1 MLNYRHAL
9 TFVAFALPLSAVA
22 QVPVVEYEA
31 GGAPGGSGY
40 STAAPAAG
48 GTQAGGGAVAP
59 SSAQGMLFMQLQQM
73 QGEIAQLRGMLEEQQ
88 NQIQRLQQEGLERYQ
103 DLDQR
108 LMNAGPGASN
118 TQNISP
124 AGASAGGSSAAASD
138 SAAASNNAAA
148 SEQSADP
155 EREKLYYDAAFDLIK
170 AKDFDKASQAFSAF
184 LRRYPNSR
192 YAGNA
197 QYWLGEVNLAQGDL
211 QGAGQA
217 FAKVSQAYPQHAK
230 VPDSLYKLADVEL
243 RLGNQE
249 KAQQMLRQ
257 VIAQYP
263 DSSAAQLAQRQLN
276 R

>member
-1 MLNYRHAL
+1 MWRQ
-9 TFVAFALPLSAVA
+9 P
-22 QVPVVEYEA
+22 
-31 GGAPGGSGY
+31 
-40 STAAPAAG
+40 APAA
-48 GTQAGGGAVAP
+48 
-59 SSAQGMLFMQLQQM
+59 
-73 QGEIAQLRGMLEEQQ
+73 
-88 NQIQRLQQEGLERYQ
+88 NRL
-103 DLDQR
+103 
-108 LMNAGPGASN
+108 
-118 TQNISP
+118 
-124 AGASAGGSSAAASD
+124 
-138 SAAASNNAAA
+138 
-148 SEQSADP
+148 DP
-155 EREKLYYDAAFDLIK
+155 EKEKLYYDAAFDLIK
-170 AKDFDKASQAFSAF
+170 AKDFDKASQAFTAF
-184 LRRYPNSR
+184 LRRYPESR

>member
-1 MLNYRHAL
+1 MLRYRHAL
-9 TFVAFALPLSAVA
+9 TFVALTLPLTAVA
-22 QVPVVEYEA
+22 QVPVVEYDS
-31 GGAPGGSGY
+31 GGASGDSGY
-40 STAAPAAG
+40 STAAPASG
-48 GTQAGGGAVAP
+48 GVQAGGGAVAP

-103 DLDQR
+103 ELDQR
-108 LMNAGPGASN
+108 LMNAGSGASST
-118 TQNISP
+118 TQNSSA
-124 AGASAGGSSAAASD
+124 AGANAGSSTAASNGGGAQAAASD
-138 SAAASNNAAA
+138 
-148 SEQSADP
+148 QSADP

-184 LRRYPNSR
+184 LRKYPNSR